1 MKRRALLSVS
11 DKTGLVPFATT
22 LAELGF
28 EIISTGGTFKVLS
41 EAGVPVRYVTEI
53 TGFPEVFGGRVKTL
67 HPVVHGGILYRR
79 DLPEHAA
86 QAGEHSIAPID
97 VVAVNLYPFV
107 NTVARPD
114 VTFDDAIE
122 NIDIGGPAM
131 VRAAAKNHASVA
143 VVVSPSDYDLVAE
156 ELRSS
161 GHVSEAT
168 RRSLALAAYRH
179 TASYDA
185 AIAAWLATRI
195 EAESVATLPAEI
207 HRPLVKV
214 EDMRYGENPHQA
226 AALYHAAGEPPLGG
240 AQILQGKAVS
250 YNNIVDLDGAV
261 GLALEF
267 EEPAVVVVKH
277 TNPCGVGR
285 DTHSIYTAWARALA
299 ADPVSAFGGIVA
311 SNRPVD
317 GPFANELAKL
327 FLEVVAAPSFTD
339 EAREIL
345 AAKSNLRLVTL
356 PQNLHLA
363 VVSRDTLFGTVVQ
376 TADPLIRT
384 LAEDWN
390 VVTERAPSADE
401 EAALKFLWRVYKHV
415 KSNAIVIGDH
425 EATNGVGAGQMSRVD
440 AVELAVKKATRDLA
454 GSVLASDAFFPFR
467 DGLDAAAA
475 AGVRA
480 IIQPGGSRRDEEV
493 IAAANEHGIAMV
505 FTGNRHFRH

>member
-11 DKTGLVPFATT
+11 DKTGLVPFART

-41 EAGVPVRYVTEI
+41 EADVPVRYVTEI
-53 TGFPEVFGGRVKTL
+53 TDFPEVFGGRVKTL
-67 HPVVHGGILYRR
+67 HPVVHGGILHRR
-79 DLPEHAA
+79 DLPDHVEQAA
-86 QAGEHSIAPID
+86 DLGIVPID
-97 VVAVNLYPFV
+97 IVAVNLYPFV
-107 NTVARPD
+107 KTVARPD
-114 VTFDDAIE
+114 VSFDDAIE

-131 VRAAAKNHASVA
+131 VRAAAKNHASVT
-143 VVVSPSDYDLVAE
+143 VVVSPADYDLVSAE
-156 ELRSS
+156 LTES
-161 GHVSEAT
+161 GEVSVAT

-179 TASYDA
+179 TATYDA
-185 AIAAWLATRI
+185 AIATWLATRI
-195 EAESVATLPAEI
+195 EDEASTLPAEI
-207 HRPLVKV
+207 HRPLIKV
-214 EDMRYGENPHQA
+214 DDMRYGENPHQA
-226 AALYHAAGEPPLGG
+226 AALYRQADAPAFGG
-240 AQILQGKAVS
+240 AEILQGKAVS

-261 GLALEF
+261 GLSLEF

-285 DTHSIYTAWARALA
+285 DTASIHKAWERALA

-317 GPFANELAKL
+317 GVFATELAKL

-339 EAREIL
+339 EARAIL
-345 AAKSNLRLVTL
+345 AAKTNLRLVAL
-356 PQNLHLA
+356 PVGLHISS
-363 VVSRDTLFGTVVQ
+363 VSRDTLFGTVVQ
-376 TADPLIRT
+376 TADPLING
-384 LAEDWN
+384 LEESWS
-390 VVTERAPSADE
+390 VVTDRAPSADE
-401 EAALKFLWRVYKHV
+401 DAALRFLWRVCKHV

-480 IIQPGGSRRDEEV
+480 VVQPGGSRRDEEV